1 MDTIAPG
8 LSATSPPPTK
18 GKKVPPSSISTSNNN
33 STGATECG
41 VVLSILILGL
51 YFFGFLESL
60 SALPEISL
68 QLEPPRFLGKEANL
82 NVAKDVYEVVVDSTS
97 QTTQQQQQ
105 ALPVSKQNASQKRQQ
120 QQQQQ
125 GLVNPIRIKRT
136 TIHDVTIPVHVW
148 PASIKKEP
156 DRFETIR
163 HPGDGQ
169 TTMSVPMF
177 WSPPLHNMG
186 LMTREFALS
195 IGSCSVP
202 DPKTGSYQ
210 RGDDCPVD
218 DRTIYFAI
226 ASYRDFQCRF
236 TVESAFGRAK
246 NPKRIRVGTY
256 I

>member
-1 MDTIAPG
+1 MDAIAPG
-8 LSATSPPPTK
+8 QSVTAPPPSAK
-18 GKKVPPSSISTSNNN
+18 GKKVPPNSSIGSN
-33 STGATECG
+33 SSPGATECG
-41 VVLSILILGL
+41 VFLSVLILGL
-51 YFFGFLESL
+51 YLFGFLESL

-82 NVAKDVYEVVVDSTS
+82 NVAKDVYELIVDSKS
-97 QTTQQQQQ
+97 QTQQQ
-105 ALPVSKQNASQKRQQ
+105 VSKHLASQQKQQ
-120 QQQQQ
+120 VI
-125 GLVNPIRIKRT
+125 GEVNPIRVKRT
-136 TIHDVTIPVHVW
+136 GIKDVSVPVHIW
-148 PASIKKEP
+148 PASIKNEP
-156 DRFETIR
+156 DRFETIF
-163 HPGDGQ
+163 HPGDGK
-169 TTMSVPMF
+169 TTLSVPMF

-210 RGDDCPVD
+210 RGEDCPVD
-218 DRTIYFAI
+218 DRTIYFSI

-256 I
+256 ILFNPLKTLI